1 LIGCEGIVSL
11 IEEKVNALTGREF
24 DEWVELNRQLGR
36 DPSVQGAAEHLLYVG
51 KRIVADHG

>member
-1 LIGCEGIVSL
+1 MIGCEGIVSL